1 MKFTSKIIYTFGLAA
16 LLFNMVT
23 INLFAQQAEITVPE
37 EVKVIPFQLTLISP
51 LGTNGLNS
59 SKVAN
64 NASINMLAG
73 ISAGVRG
80 AEIGGLVNVS
90 LGNIT
95 GAQIAGLFNG
105 SNGAISGVQLS
116 GLGSYNKG
124 QLIGAQVSGLGNVNS
139 AAVTGA
145 QVGGLFGYAMD
156 EVNGAQISGLANT
169 VVGRVDGVQLSG
181 IVNVATQAVKG
192 VQITGIVN
200 TTIGNVNGLQLAGIT
215 NVVTQTI
222 DGTQIGL
229 VNYAKTVKGFQLGL
243 INISDSVERG
253 VALGLIT
260 FVRHGYHKFE
270 VEGNETFYVNATFKS
285 GVRHLYM
292 IYTVGYKFRDE
303 TNFWAPGF
311 GVGTIFGVGT
321 KFDINADLITRQV
334 NEGEWWT
341 EELNLLNSLSVNVAY
356 NFTDRLAIYGGP
368 SFNVSV
374 SQIEDSE
381 GNIIG
386 GSYLPDWGFFDKT
399 YDNETVKM
407 YIGFKAG
414 IRF

>member
-1 MKFTSKIIYTFGLAA
+1 MKFTRKIITTIGLTSV
-16 LLFNMVT
+16 LLAMVT
-23 INLFAQQAEITVPE
+23 TNLFAQDTTISTPA

-73 ISAGVRG
+73 ISAGVKG

-90 LGNIT
+90 LGNIN
-95 GAQIAGLFNG
+95 GAQIAGLFNS
-105 SNGAISGVQLS
+105 SNGTTSGVQLS

-124 QLIGAQVSGLGNVNS
+124 HLTGAQISGLANVNS

-145 QVGGLFGYAMD
+145 QVGGLFSYAME
-156 EVNGAQISGLANT
+156 EVNGAQISGLVNT
-169 VVGRVDGVQLSG
+169 VVGKVDGAQISG
-181 IVNVATQAVKG
+181 LVNLATEPVKG
-192 VQITGIVN
+192 AQITGIVN
-200 TTIGNVNGLQLAGIT
+200 TTIGDVNGLQLAGIT
-215 NVVTQTI
+215 NVTTRKI

-243 INISDSVERG
+243 INISDSIESG

-270 VEGNETFYVNATFKS
+270 IEGNETFYANASFKS

-303 TNFWAPGF
+303 TNYWAPGF
-311 GVGTIFGVGT
+311 GIGTIFKVGS

-341 EELNLLNSLSVNVAY
+341 DELNLLNSLSINVAY
-356 NFTDRLAIYGGP
+356 NFTDRFAIYGGP

-374 SQIEDSE
+374 SQIKDDE
-381 GNIIG
+381 GNIVG
-386 GSYLPDWGFFDKT
+386 GSYMPNWGFFDKT